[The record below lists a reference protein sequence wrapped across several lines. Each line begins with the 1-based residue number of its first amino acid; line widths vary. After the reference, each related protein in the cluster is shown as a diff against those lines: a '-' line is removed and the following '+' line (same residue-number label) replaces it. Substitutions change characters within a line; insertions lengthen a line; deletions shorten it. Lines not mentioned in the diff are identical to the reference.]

1 MFWITLWSS
10 WALDQWRFILRPNL
24 TPTCSFTQQ
33 KIADH
38 AQNDFIPVFYTSSEL
53 FFQCWDEHA
62 FTANG
67 TKHQEAE
74 TSLISHSLFPLT
86 VAMAVGELAVCSWV
100 YTLIRLLQPVR
111 SDACRAHLS
120 SSVAF
125 GSLSDLPAVGNNMS
139 ACLVVA
145 NRRTPQLASRC
156 PLIDRRRCK
165 M

>member
-1 MFWITLWSS
+1 MKFLSS
-10 WALDQWRFILRPNL
+10 WPMTFYPPYKFNFNMQFCAIKNNRSRTEWLHS
-24 TPTCSFTQQ
+24 SF
-33 KIADH
+33 
-38 AQNDFIPVFYTSSEL
+38 FYTSSEL

-62 FTANG
+62 FTASG

-86 VAMAVGELAVCSWV
+86 VAIAVGELPVCSWV
-100 YTLIRLLQPVR
+100 YTLILLLQPVR
-111 SDACRAHLS
+111 SDVCRAHLS

-145 NRRTPQLASRC
+145 NRLTPQLASRC
-156 PLIDRRRCK
+156 PLIDRRRCT